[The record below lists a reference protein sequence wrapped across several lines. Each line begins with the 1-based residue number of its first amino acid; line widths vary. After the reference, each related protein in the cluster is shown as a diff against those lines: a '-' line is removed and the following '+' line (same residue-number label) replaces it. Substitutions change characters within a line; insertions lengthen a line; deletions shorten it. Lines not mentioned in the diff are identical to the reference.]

1 MSTNDVGATP
11 SNRRGARLAD
21 VWLTPEEERAWRAF
35 RRLLTALPA
44 RTARDLT
51 ADSGLSAPDYE
62 VLSTL
67 SERAGRRWVLKDLA
81 AKMEWSRSRLSHHLD
96 RMESRELVEREPDP
110 DDARGCV
117 IRLTDHGFAVLEQAA
132 PQHVRSVR
140 RRFLDHLTTDE
151 LAVLEGISTRI
162 ADLPEA

>member
-1 MSTNDVGATP
+1 MSTKPATAATAGTDDP
-11 SNRRGARLAD
+11 AVPWLSAD
-21 VWLTPEEERAWRAF
+21 EERAWRAF

-44 RTARDLT
+44 RTARDLA

-62 VLSTL
+62 VVSTL
-67 SERAGRRWVLKDLA
+67 SEREGRRWALKDLA

-110 DDARGCV
+110 NDARGCV

-132 PQHVRSVR
+132 PRHVRSVR
-140 RRFLDHLTTDE
+140 RRFVDHLTRDE
-151 LAVLEGISTRI
+151 LEVLERISTRI
-162 ADLPEA
+162 ADLPET

>member
-1 MSTNDVGATP
+1 MSTNSAKAEP
-11 SNRRGARLAD
+11 SSRGAARAG
-21 VWLTPEEERAWRAF
+21 VPWLTAEEERAWRAF

-44 RTARDLT
+44 RTARDLV

-67 SERAGRRWVLKDLA
+67 SERDGRRSALKDLA
-81 AKMEWSRSRLSHHLD
+81 AKMEWSRSRVSHHLD

-110 DDARGCV
+110 NDARGCV

-140 RRFLDHLTTDE
+140 RRFVDHLTPDE
-151 LAVLEGISTRI
+151 LAVLERISTRI

>member
-1 MSTNDVGATP
+1 MSTNSAKAEP
-11 SNRRGARLAD
+11 SSRGAAGAG
-21 VWLTPEEERAWRAF
+21 VPWLTAEEERAWRAF

-44 RTARDLT
+44 RTARDLV

-67 SERAGRRWVLKDLA
+67 SERDGRRSALKDLA
-81 AKMEWSRSRLSHHLD
+81 AKMEWSRSRVSHHLD

-110 DDARGCV
+110 NDARGCV

-132 PQHVRSVR
+132 PKHVRSVR
-140 RRFLDHLTTDE
+140 RRFVDHLTPDE
-151 LAVLEGISTRI
+151 LAVLERISTRI